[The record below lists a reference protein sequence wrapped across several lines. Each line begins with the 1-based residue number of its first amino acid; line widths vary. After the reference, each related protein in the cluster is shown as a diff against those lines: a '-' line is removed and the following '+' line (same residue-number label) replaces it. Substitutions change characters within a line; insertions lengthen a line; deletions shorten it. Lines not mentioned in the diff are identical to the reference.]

1 MTTIRQPNKENSVE
15 KRLGTKENIRRLTDE
30 IPVVDFSA
38 LSLGNKDPSVKTLK
52 SLLIKFI
59 KRLVQYGFVYLKN
72 HGILQEVVSEPSFL
86 RVGRRGCHHE

>member
-1 MTTIRQPNKENSVE
+1 M
-15 KRLGTKENIRRLTDE
+15 KRDWARKPGTFRLNIRRLTDE

-72 HGILQEVVSEPSFL
+72 HGIPQEVVSEPSFL
-86 RVGRRGCHHE
+86 RVERRGCHHE

>member
-15 KRLGTKENIRRLTDE
+15 KRLGTNYE

-52 SLLIKFI
+52 SLLIKFV

-72 HGILQEVVSEPSFL
+72 HGIPQEVVSEPSFL